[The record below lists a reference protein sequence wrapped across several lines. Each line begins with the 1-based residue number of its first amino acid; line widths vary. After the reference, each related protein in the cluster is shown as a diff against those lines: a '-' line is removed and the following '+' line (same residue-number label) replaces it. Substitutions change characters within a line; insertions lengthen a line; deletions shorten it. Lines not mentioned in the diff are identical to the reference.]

1 MFLANHWN
9 CYAGVMHFEDEDHNN
24 GQEVTGWK
32 VLSPNAIQV
41 GNVVPLR
48 TFYFNLTAIGKKR

>member
-1 MFLANHWN
+1 MN
-9 CYAGVMHFEDEDHNN
+9 FEDEDHKD

-41 GNVVPLR
+41 RYFMLVVSISMMVHQNNIPKLQ
-48 TFYFNLTAIGKKR
+48 FLIKY